1 MNANKLTGVVP
12 AIPTPVTDAREPDVN
27 RLLALAER
35 LFADGVHGLNVTGT
49 TGEATSMSLA
59 QRKSII
65 AGVAASQLP
74 KDRVMVGTGAAA
86 VADAVELARCAEDAG
101 LTGALVLPPF
111 YFKDPSVSGL
121 LRYFDAIMQ
130 ATSESELDIYLY
142 NFPALSGIPYTK
154 ELVSALTSE
163 FGTRIVGLKDSSGDM
178 DYATQIAETFPQMN
192 IFPSNEGAIPQCRDG
207 LFAGCISAT
216 ANLSAKLCADAF
228 DNADDSALATA
239 KAIRAK
245 IAEGPLVPRIKSVLA
260 DQMSDPAWA
269 NVLPPYDKL
278 NDKEQAELN
287 QAVKSISA

>member
-12 AIPTPVTDAREPDVN
+12 AIPTPVTDASEPDVN

-35 LFADGVHGLNVTGT
+35 LFASGVHGLNVTGT

-86 VADAVELARCAEDAG
+86 VADAVELTRCAEDAG

-111 YFKDPSVSGL
+111 YFKDPSISGL
-121 LRYFDAIMQ
+121 LRYFDAITN
-130 ATSESELDIYLY
+130 ATSKSELDIYLY

-154 ELVSALTSE
+154 ELVGALTSE
-163 FGTRIVGLKDSSGDM
+163 FGSRIVGLKDSSGDM
-178 DYATQIAETFPQMN
+178 AYATEIAESFPEMN
-192 IFPSNEGAIPQCRDG
+192 IFPSNEGAIPHCRDG

-260 DQMSDPAWA
+260 EQMSDPAWA

-278 NDKEQAELN
+278 NEKEQGELN
-287 QAVKSISA
+287 QAVKKISA

>member
-12 AIPTPVTDAREPDVN
+12 AIPTPVTDDREPDVN

-121 LRYFDAIMQ
+121 LRYFEAIIQ
-130 ATSESELDIYLY
+130 ATSKTELDVYLY

-154 ELVSALTSE
+154 ELVSALTRE

-228 DNADDSALATA
+228 NNADDVSLATA
-239 KAIRAK
+239 KLIRAK

-260 DQMSDPAWA
+260 EQMSDSAWA

-278 NDKEQAELN
+278 NEKERAELN
-287 QAVKSISA
+287 QAINSISA

>member
-12 AIPTPVTDAREPDVN
+12 AIPTPVTDASEPDVN

-35 LFADGVHGLNVTGT
+35 LFASGVHGLNVTGT

-86 VADAVELARCAEDAG
+86 VADAVELTRCAEDAG

-121 LRYFDAIMQ
+121 LRYFDAITN
-130 ATSESELDIYLY
+130 ATSKSELDIYLY

-154 ELVSALTSE
+154 ELVGALTSE
-163 FGTRIVGLKDSSGDM
+163 FGSRIVGLKDSSGDM
-178 DYATQIAETFPQMN
+178 AYATEIAESFPEMN

-260 DQMSDPAWA
+260 EQLSDPAWA

-278 NDKEQAELN
+278 NEKEQGELN
-287 QAVKSISA
+287 QAVKKISA